1 MMINLVKVWG
11 VDDDDRIDEFVKKLT
26 DVQRKANLKKAGNE
40 CDDPECKNCGGTG
53 WIQVC
58 KGCNKPLNKH
68 TYKEQQACSE
78 KLMNEEFQ

>member
-26 DVQRKANLKKAGNE
+26 DVSHGNRDKQEE
-40 CDDPECKNCGGTG
+40 CDDPECKSCGGTG